1 MLFENNSGV
10 RVRFAP
16 SPTGYLHIGGARTAI
31 FNWLFARK
39 NQGQFLLRI
48 EDTDVKRSDQ
58 KMVDAILDGLNWLGI
73 DWDEE
78 PVFQSEHL
86 GRYRE
91 IAENLVNSG
100 HAYYCFCSQER
111 LEKIRKEREGDRSA
125 YFYDGHCRNLS
136 PEEVQEK
143 LEQKIP
149 AVVRFK
155 TEPGKTNFSD
165 EVRGSLTFD
174 NKEIDDF
181 IILRSDKM
189 PTYHL
194 AVVVDD
200 HDMGITHVIRGDDHL
215 TNTPKQ
221 VLLYQALGWE
231 IPVFAHVPLILGSDR
246 KRMSKRHGA
255 TSVVEY
261 KEMGYLPQALFNYL
275 ALLGWSP
282 KDDREILNKDELI
295 QIFDLKGINKN
306 SAVFD
311 ETRLQWFN
319 AQYINQADTGE
330 LYKLLEPFFRKEK
343 FTENFDRAYLEKVI
357 DLLKPRVKKTT
368 EFLSAGKYF
377 FSDPEH
383 FDEKAVKKH
392 WRGENLLGRMTK
404 LAEALGNLA
413 SFDENSI
420 ETTVRKLAEEMGFGA
435 GKLIH
440 PTRVAL
446 TGSAASPGL
455 FEMMAVLG
463 REVVLR
469 RMKKAIDLISEK

>member
-1 MLFENNSGV
+1 MLFENNSGI

-58 KMVDAILDGLNWLGI
+58 KMVDAILGGLSWLGI

-78 PVFQSEHL
+78 PVFQSSHL
-86 GRYRE
+86 DRYRE
-91 IAENLVNSG
+91 IAEDLVNSG

-155 TEPGKTNFSD
+155 TEPGKTNFND
-165 EVRGSLTFD
+165 EVRGSLIFD

-181 IILRSDKM
+181 IILRSDKI

-221 VLLYQALGWE
+221 VMLYQALGWE

-282 KDDREILNKDELI
+282 KDDREILSKDELI

-319 AQYINQADTGE
+319 AQYINRASTSQ
-330 LYKLLEPFFRKEK
+330 LYELLEPFFQKEK
-343 FTENFDRAYLEKVI
+343 LAENFDRAYLEKVI
-357 DLLKPRVKKTT
+357 DLLKPRVKTLN
-368 EFLSAGKYF
+368 EFLSTGKYF

-383 FDEKAVKKH
+383 FDENAVKKH
-392 WRGENLLGRMTK
+392 WRGENLLERMTQ
-404 LAEALGNLA
+404 LTAALENLT

-420 ETTVRKLAEEMGFGA
+420 ETAIRNLAEKMGVGA

-463 REVVLR
+463 KDVVLR
-469 RMKKAIDLISEK
+469 RMKKAIELITES